1 MEDNKYYDDHYQK
14 EIQPIELMQMVLSP
28 EEFIGYL
35 KGNIIKYCERAGLKQ
50 NEPASK
56 DMNKAKRYKEWLSQ
70 AKQGK
75 TINPRI

>member
-1 MEDNKYYDDHYQK
+1 MEDNKYYDEHYQK
-14 EIQPIELMQMVLSP
+14 EIQPIELMQMVLTH

-35 KGNIIKYCERAGLKQ
+35 KGNIIKYCERAGLKH
-50 NEPASK
+50 NEPTSK
-56 DMNKAKRYKEWLSQ
+56 DMVKAKRYKEWLSQ

>member
-1 MEDNKYYDDHYQK
+1 MEDNKYYDEHYQK
-14 EIQPIELMQMVLSP
+14 EIQPIELMQMVLTH

-35 KGNIIKYCERAGLKQ
+35 KGNIIKYCERAGLKH

-56 DMNKAKRYKEWLSQ
+56 DMVKAKRYKEWLSQ